1 MTVARATSSTSETG
15 AVARATSSTSETGA
29 VARATS
35 STSER
40 YARPVT
46 DLAFQEAGFGAG
58 AIDYLE
64 AWDLQRRVHAEVAA
78 GDRPGTVLLLEHP
91 PVFTAGKRTD
101 PHERPADPG
110 GAAVIDVD
118 RGGKITFHGPGQL
131 VGYPIVRLP
140 DHVKVVDYVRRVE
153 EALIAVCA
161 DFGVATARVP
171 GRSGVWLKADD
182 PRNAFGGSTGG
193 GAPRVERKVAAL
205 GIRVS
210 RGVTMHGFAL
220 NCDVDLSWYDRFVPC
235 GIADAGVTS
244 LTKELGRD
252 VPVTEVL
259 PSVRRHLGELLAWQ
273 PYDATPDYEPRPE
286 PGRTPQIPLLTP

>member
-1 MTVARATSSTSETG
+1 
-15 AVARATSSTSETGA
+15 
-29 VARATS
+29 
-35 STSER
+35 
-40 YARPVT
+40 VT
-46 DLAFQEAGFGAG
+46 DLQFQEAGLGAG

-64 AWDLQRRVHAEVAA
+64 AWDLQRRVHAQVTADEL
-78 GDRPGTVLLLEHP
+78 PGTVLLLEHP

-161 DFGVATARVP
+161 DFDVTTARVP
-171 GRSGVWLKADD
+171 GRSGVWLRADARG
-182 PRNAFGGSTGG
+182 P
-193 GAPRVERKVAAL
+193 ERKIAAI

-220 NCDVDLSWYDRFVPC
+220 NCNVDLGWYDRFVPC

-244 LTKELGRD
+244 LTDELGRD
-252 VPVTEVL
+252 VPVADVL
-259 PSVRRHLGELLAWQ
+259 PSVRQHLDDVLSWQ

-286 PGRTPQIPLLTP
+286 PGRTPQIPLLAPSR

>member
-1 MTVARATSSTSETG
+1 M
-15 AVARATSSTSETGA
+15 
-29 VARATS
+29 
-35 STSER
+35 
-40 YARPVT
+40 T
-46 DLAFQEAGFGAG
+46 DLDFQVAGLGPA
-58 AIDYLE
+58 AIDYVD

-78 GDRPGTVLLLEHP
+78 GERPGTVLLLEHP

-101 PHERPADPG
+101 PHERPVDPG

-171 GRSGVWLKADD
+171 GRSGVWLRADA
-182 PRNAFGGSTGG
+182 R
-193 GAPRVERKVAAL
+193 APERKIGAL

-220 NCDVDLSWYDRFVPC
+220 NCDVDLGWYDRFVPC

-244 LTKELGRD
+244 LSNELGRD
-252 VPVTEVL
+252 VPIREVL
-259 PSVRRHLGELLAWQ
+259 PSVRRNLGELLSWQ

-286 PGRTPQIPLLTP
+286 PGRSPRIELLTP

>member
-1 MTVARATSSTSETG
+1 MLERQLDCRVAGIGSE
-15 AVARATSSTSETGA
+15 AV
-29 VARATS
+29 
-35 STSER
+35 
-40 YARPVT
+40 
-46 DLAFQEAGFGAG
+46 
-58 AIDYLE
+58 DYLA
-64 AWDLQRRVHAEVAA
+64 AWELQREVHAEVVA
-78 GDRPGTVLLLEHP
+78 GARGDTVLLLEHP

-101 PHERPADPG
+101 PHERPLDPG

-131 VGYPIVRLP
+131 VGYPIVTLP

-153 EALIAVCA
+153 EALIAVCF

-171 GRSGVWLKADD
+171 GRSGVWLRGDERG
-182 PRNAFGGSTGG
+182 P
-193 GAPRVERKVAAL
+193 ERKIAAL

-220 NCDVDLSWYDRFVPC
+220 NCDVDLGWYDRFVPC

-244 LTKELGRD
+244 LSTELGRD

-259 PSVRRHLGELLAWQ
+259 PAVERHLSTYLSWG
-273 PYDATPDYEPRPE
+273 PYAATPDYDARPE
-286 PGRTPQIPLLTP
+286 PGHAPRIQLVRPGV